1 MLDLGWTELLVV
13 GVVALIVVGPKDLP
27 VLFRNVGRFM
37 GKMRG
42 MAREFTSAMND
53 AADETGVKGM
63 ASDLRKMTNPLDTVA
78 KAARSATNFDLDP
91 ETGGSTE
98 TKKGPE
104 TTKLSA
110 ERLAAKK
117 KIEAKSARMAA
128 ERKAREAADAAQKA
142 EELEAA
148 LEASSEPT
156 PADAPSAT
164 ADETPKT

>member
-1 MLDLGWTELLVV
+1 MFDLGWTELLVI

-42 MAREFTSAMND
+42 MAREFSSAMSD
-53 AADETGVKGM
+53 AADESGVKGM
-63 ASDLRKMTNPLDTVA
+63 ASDLRKMSNPLDTVA
-78 KAARSATNFDLDP
+78 QAAKSATNFDVDP
-91 ETGGSTE
+91 ETGGST
-98 TKKGPE
+98 KGPE
-104 TTKLSA
+104 TSKLSA
-110 ERLAAKK
+110 ERQAAKQ

-142 EELEAA
+142 SELEAA
-148 LEASSEPT
+148 LEAPSEPT
-156 PADAPSAT
+156 PADAPAAS